1 MTTRDL
7 KGVDKELSQ
16 LKPDMM
22 EEWPIK
28 GATIIF
34 EKKNNDFYASLKPKP
49 VAVAKPKP
57 APKAKAAPKA
67 KPAEPKKAEPKK
79 PAAKKE
85 APKKP
90 VKHSSGFAETQKQ
103 DQILNA
109 NINNPNYSKALA
121 VKAIEAQ
128 IERVRHLK
136 PGEANELNLGLK
148 ELQSKK
154 KQLEAALGNKGN

>member
-1 MTTRDL
+1 MT
-7 KGVDKELSQ
+7 
-16 LKPDMM
+16 
-22 EEWPIK
+22 
-28 GATIIF
+28 
-34 EKKNNDFYASLKPKP
+34 
-49 VAVAKPKP
+49 KPKP

-79 PAAKKE
+79 SAKKE

-90 VKHSSGFAETQKQ
+90 VTHSSGFAETQKQ

-128 IERVRHLK
+128 IDRVRHLK

-148 ELQSKK
+148 ELQNKK